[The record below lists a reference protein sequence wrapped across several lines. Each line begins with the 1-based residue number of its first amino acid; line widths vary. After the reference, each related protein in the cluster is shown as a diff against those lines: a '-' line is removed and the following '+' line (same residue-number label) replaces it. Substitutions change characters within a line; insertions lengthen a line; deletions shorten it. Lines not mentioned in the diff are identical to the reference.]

1 MLFRVELRLQ
11 PFDDLLASDYG
22 NRTVQISRCLLS
34 VNLKDDKQ
42 TNVKS
47 DKIIKF
53 ETDKKKICIK
63 IIKGEE
69 KRSGVE
75 LW

>member
-22 NRTVQISRCLLS
+22 NRTVQVSRCLLS

-47 DKIIKF
+47 DKISKF
-53 ETDKKKICIK
+53 ETDKKKFVLK
-63 IIKGEE
+63 LSKER
-69 KRSGVE
+69 KREVE
-75 LW
+75 

>member
-53 ETDKKKICIK
+53 ETDKKKFVLK
-63 IIKGEE
+63 LSKER
-69 KRSGVE
+69 KREVE
-75 LW
+75 

>member
-22 NRTVQISRCLLS
+22 NRTVQVSRCLLS

-47 DKIIKF
+47 DKISKF
-53 ETDKKKICIK
+53 ETDKKTFVLKLSK
-63 IIKGEE
+63 ER
-69 KRSGVE
+69 KREVE
-75 LW
+75 